1 MHNLFAQRNSWRHP
15 KIIAHR
21 GALALAP
28 ENSLPAFVT
37 AGRLGVWAIE
47 TDVHMTA
54 DRELVC
60 FHNKKVDGMTEGQ
73 GVIAEMR
80 FDEIRALRITAGSNV
95 GSFAPDELRIP
106 TFREYLSVC
115 RRYGSVPFI
124 ELKADIVGEALCLV
138 RRMGLEEYCVVSSGR
153 LEHLEE
159 ARALSDKVFIHH
171 IFSSEDNIPRLVEL
185 GYAGMSF
192 KIADLDDVPGGL
204 VEKVHD
210 AGLRVCF
217 RAADTTE
224 VMRRAID
231 MSVDYVPTNCV
242 YTLGSPL

>member
-1 MHNLFAQRNSWRHP
+1 MTTALRTVGSAMWLLFAPIGCDSDP
-15 KIIAHR
+15 
-21 GALALAP
+21 
-28 ENSLPAFVT
+28 F
-37 AGRLGVWAIE
+37 
-47 TDVHMTA
+47 
-54 DRELVC
+54 
-60 FHNKKVDGMTEGQ
+60 
-73 GVIAEMR
+73 AE
-80 FDEIRALRITAGSNV
+80 I
-95 GSFAPDELRIP
+95 
-106 TFREYLSVC
+106 LSVC

-231 MSVDYVPTNCV
+231 MGVDYVPTNCV

>member
-1 MHNLFAQRNSWRHP
+1 MST
-15 KIIAHR
+15 
-21 GALALAP
+21 LA
-28 ENSLPAFVT
+28 
-37 AGRLGVWAIE
+37 
-47 TDVHMTA
+47 
-54 DRELVC
+54 
-60 FHNKKVDGMTEGQ
+60 
-73 GVIAEMR
+73 
-80 FDEIRALRITAGSNV
+80 
-95 GSFAPDELRIP
+95 DELRIP
-106 TFREYLSVC
+106 TFASTC
-115 RRYGSVPFI
+115 RSAAGTAQLPFI

-217 RAADTTE
+217 RAPIPLKLCGALLTWASI
-224 VMRRAID
+224 MSRRIA
-231 MSVDYVPTNCV
+231 C
-242 YTLGSPL
+242 TLLGPL